1 MAVAAFW
8 STSSSSIAKTSE
20 PLSLSSRSKSLA
32 ASSCTVLSSEE
43 SSSES
48 GTSTSKSV
56 SSKMSFSPF
65 LTAGGGVAASAGLAL
80 AGPALPGFLAGLAC
94 SDLNVLISS
103 SLRGAS
109 SIES

>member
-1 MAVAAFW
+1 MAAFW

-20 PLSLSSRSKSLA
+20 PLSLSSSSKSLA
-32 ASSCTVLSSEE
+32 ASSWTVLSSED
-43 SSSES
+43 SSSDI

-56 SSKMSFSPF
+56 SSKMSFWPF
-65 LTAGGGVAASAGLAL
+65 LTAGGGVAASGALGLAGSAL
-80 AGPALPGFLAGLAC
+80 AGFLAGLAS
-94 SDLNVLISS
+94 SDLNDLISS